1 MGTAVFLVAG
11 VMAFGA
17 GCLARSQYERD
28 CLVTE
33 EYRIASEKIHGQGKT
48 IVFLT
53 DLHNKE
59 FGEENSRLL
68 EAVRKVKPDA
78 VLFGG
83 DGMVAKRGNSDVRI
97 PLELLTELAKEFPV
111 YCGNGNHESRMV
123 WKSEVY
129 GETYENY
136 RMALEHA
143 GIRYL
148 SNEAA
153 NLDNDIR
160 IYGLDLPKSAYLPRS
175 GEIPAGLLKDALG
188 EPDPEKF
195 HLLLAHSPLFF
206 EEYAAWG
213 ADLTLSGHFHG
224 GTIRLPLVGGV
235 MTPQYQ
241 FFYPRCAGY
250 FELPGKGREKSRMI
264 VGRGLGTHSIN
275 IRLNDK
281 PQVVVV
287 RLCGADA
294 QQQGQKYERHDKS
307 RA

>member
-1 MGTAVFLVAG
+1 
-11 VMAFGA
+11 MAFGA
-17 GCLARSQYERD
+17 GCLARSRYERD

-33 EYRIASEKIHGQGKT
+33 EYWIASEKIHGQGKA

-68 EAVRKVKPDA
+68 ETVRKVKPDA

-97 PLELLTELAKEFPV
+97 PLALLTELAKEFPV
-111 YCGNGNHESRMV
+111 YCGNGNHESRML
-123 WKSEVY
+123 WKSEIY
-129 GETYENY
+129 GEAYENY
-136 RMALEHA
+136 RTALENA

-153 NLDNDIR
+153 DLDSDIR
-160 IYGLDLPKSAYLPRS
+160 VYGLDLPKSAYLPRS
-175 GEIPAGLLKDALG
+175 GEIPECLLKETLG

-195 HLLLAHSPLFF
+195 CLLLAHSPLFF

-287 RLCGADA
+287 RLCGADT
-294 QQQGQKYERHDKS
+294 QQ
-307 RA
+307 

>member
-1 MGTAVFLVAG
+1 
-11 VMAFGA
+11 MAFGA
-17 GCLARSQYERD
+17 GCLARSRYERD

-33 EYRIASEKIHGQGKT
+33 EYRIVSEKIHGQGKT

-68 EAVRKVKPDA
+68 ETVRKVKPDA

-97 PLELLTELAKEFPV
+97 PLALLTELAREFPV
-111 YCGNGNHESRMV
+111 YCGNGNHESRML
-123 WKSEVY
+123 WKSEIY

-136 RMALEHA
+136 RTALENA

-153 NLDNDIR
+153 DLDSNIR

-175 GEIPAGLLKDALG
+175 GEIPEGLLKETLG

-195 HLLLAHSPLFF
+195 CLLLAHSPLFF

-213 ADLTLSGHFHG
+213 ADLILSGHFHG

-287 RLCGADA
+287 RLCGADT
-294 QQQGQKYERHDKS
+294 QQ
-307 RA
+307 

>member
-1 MGTAVFLVAG
+1 MGTAVFLAAS

-17 GCLARSQYERD
+17 GCLARSRYERD

-33 EYRIASEKIHGQGKT
+33 KYRIASEKIHGQGKT

-68 EAVRKVKPDA
+68 ETVRKVKPDA

-97 PLELLTELAKEFPV
+97 PLALLTELAKEFPV

-123 WKSEVY
+123 WKTDVY
-129 GETYENY
+129 GETYEHY
-136 RMALEHA
+136 RMALEDA

-153 NLDNDIR
+153 DLDSDIR
-160 IYGLDLPKSAYLPRS
+160 IYGLDLPKSAYRPRS
-175 GEIPAGLLKDALG
+175 GEIPEGLLKETLG

-195 HLLLAHSPLFF
+195 CLLLAHSPLFLRSMRRGERISHF
-206 EEYAAWG
+206 PDIFMAEP
-213 ADLTLSGHFHG
+213 SGF
-224 GTIRLPLVGGV
+224 RLW
-235 MTPQYQ
+235 
-241 FFYPRCAGY
+241 A
-250 FELPGKGREKSRMI
+250 ES
-264 VGRGLGTHSIN
+264 
-275 IRLNDK
+275 
-281 PQVVVV
+281 
-287 RLCGADA
+287 
-294 QQQGQKYERHDKS
+294 
-307 RA
+307 

>member
-1 MGTAVFLVAG
+1 MGTAVFLAAG

-17 GCLARSQYERD
+17 GCLARSRYERD

-33 EYRIASEKIHGQGKT
+33 KYRIASEKIHGQGKT

-68 EAVRKVKPDA
+68 ETVRKVKPDA

-97 PLELLTELAKEFPV
+97 PLALLTELAKEFPV
-111 YCGNGNHESRMV
+111 YCGNGNHESRML
-123 WKSEVY
+123 WKSEIY

-136 RMALEHA
+136 RIALENA

-153 NLDNDIR
+153 DLDSDIR
-160 IYGLDLPKSAYLPRS
+160 VYGLDLPKIAYLPRS
-175 GEIPAGLLKDALG
+175 GEIPEGLLKETMG

-195 HLLLAHSPLFF
+195 CLLLAHSPLFF

-287 RLCGADA
+287 RLCGADT
-294 QQQGQKYERHDKS
+294 QQ
-307 RA
+307 

>member
-1 MGTAVFLVAG
+1 
-11 VMAFGA
+11 MAFGA
-17 GCLARSQYERD
+17 GCLARSRYERD

-33 EYRIASEKIHGQGKT
+33 EYRIVSEKIHGPGKT

-83 DGMVAKRGNSDVRI
+83 DGMVAKSGNSDVGI
-97 PLELLTELAKEFPV
+97 PLALLTELAKEFPV
-111 YCGNGNHESRMV
+111 YCGNGNHESRML
-123 WKSEVY
+123 WKSEIY

-136 RMALEHA
+136 RTALENA

-148 SNEAA
+148 SNGAA
-153 NLDNDIR
+153 DLDSDIR

-213 ADLTLSGHFHG
+213 ADLTFSGHFHG
-224 GTIRLPLVGGV
+224 GTIRLPIVGGV

-250 FELPGKGREKSRMI
+250 FELPGKGREKSWMI

-287 RLCGADA
+287 RLCGADT
-294 QQQGQKYERHDKS
+294 QQ
-307 RA
+307 

>member
-1 MGTAVFLVAG
+1 
-11 VMAFGA
+11 MAFGA
-17 GCLARSQYERD
+17 GCLARSRYERD

-33 EYRIASEKIHGQGKT
+33 EYWIASEKIHGQGKA

-68 EAVRKVKPDA
+68 ETVRKVKPDA

-97 PLELLTELAKEFPV
+97 PLALLTELAKEFPV
-111 YCGNGNHESRMV
+111 YCGNGNHESRML
-123 WKSEVY
+123 WKSEIY
-129 GETYENY
+129 GEAYENY
-136 RMALEHA
+136 RTALENA

-153 NLDNDIR
+153 DLDSDIR

-175 GEIPAGLLKDALG
+175 GEIPEGLLKETMG

-195 HLLLAHSPLFF
+195 CLLLAHSPLFF

-241 FFYPRCAGY
+241 FFYSRCAGY

-287 RLCGADA
+287 RLCGADTR
-294 QQQGQKYERHDKS
+294 Q
-307 RA
+307 

>member
-1 MGTAVFLVAG
+1 
-11 VMAFGA
+11 MAFGA
-17 GCLARSQYERD
+17 GCLARSRYERD

-33 EYRIASEKIHGQGKT
+33 EYRIVSEKIHGPGKT
-48 IVFLT
+48 LVFLT

-59 FGEENSRLL
+59 FGKENGRLL
-68 EAVRKVKPDA
+68 QAVGEAAPDA

-97 PLELLTELAKEFPV
+97 PLALLTELAKEFPV
-111 YCGNGNHESRMV
+111 YCGNGNHECRML
-123 WKSEVY
+123 WKSDVY
-129 GETYENY
+129 GKTYENY
-136 RMALEHA
+136 RAALEAA
-143 GIRYL
+143 GVHYL

-153 NLDNDIR
+153 ELDDDIR
-160 IYGLDLPKSAYLPRS
+160 VYGLDLPESAYLPRS
-175 GEIPAGLLKDALG
+175 GEIPADLLKDALG

-195 HLLLAHSPLFF
+195 CLLLTHSPLFF

-250 FELPGKGREKSRMI
+250 FELPEIGREQSRMI

-287 RLCGADA
+287 RLCGIET
-294 QQQGQKYERHDKS
+294 Q
-307 RA
+307 

>member
-1 MGTAVFLVAG
+1 MGTAVFLAAS

-17 GCLARSQYERD
+17 GCLARSRYERD

-33 EYRIASEKIHGQGKT
+33 KYRIASEKIHGQGKT

-68 EAVRKVKPDA
+68 ETVRKVKPDA

-97 PLELLTELAKEFPV
+97 PLALLTELAKEFPV
-111 YCGNGNHESRMV
+111 YCGNGNHESRML
-123 WKSEVY
+123 WKSEIY

-136 RMALEHA
+136 RTALENA

-153 NLDNDIR
+153 DLDSDIR

-175 GEIPAGLLKDALG
+175 GEIPECLLKETLG

-195 HLLLAHSPLFF
+195 CLLLAHSPLFF

-213 ADLTLSGHFHG
+213 ADLALSGHFHG

-287 RLCGADA
+287 RLCGADT
-294 QQQGQKYERHDKS
+294 QQ
-307 RA
+307 

>member
-1 MGTAVFLVAG
+1 MGTAVFLAAS

-17 GCLARSQYERD
+17 GCLARSRYERD

-33 EYRIASEKIHGQGKT
+33 KYRIASEKIHGQGKT

-68 EAVRKVKPDA
+68 ETVRKVKPDA

-97 PLELLTELAKEFPV
+97 PLALLTELAKEFPV
-111 YCGNGNHESRMV
+111 YCGNGNHESRML
-123 WKSEVY
+123 WKSEIY

-136 RMALEHA
+136 RTALENA

-153 NLDNDIR
+153 DLDSDIR
-160 IYGLDLPKSAYLPRS
+160 VYGLDLPKIAYLPRS
-175 GEIPAGLLKDALG
+175 GEIPEGLLKETMG

-195 HLLLAHSPLFF
+195 CLLLAHSPLFF

-250 FELPGKGREKSRMI
+250 FELPGKGKEKSRMI

-287 RLCGADA
+287 RLCGADT
-294 QQQGQKYERHDKS
+294 QQ
-307 RA
+307 

>member
-1 MGTAVFLVAG
+1 MGTAVFLAAS

-17 GCLARSQYERD
+17 GCLARSRYERD

-33 EYRIASEKIHGQGKT
+33 KYRIVSEKIHGQGKT

-68 EAVRKVKPDA
+68 ETVRKVKPDA

-97 PLELLTELAKEFPV
+97 PLALLTELAKEFPV
-111 YCGNGNHESRMV
+111 YCGNGNHESRML
-123 WKSEVY
+123 WKSEIY

-136 RMALEHA
+136 RTALENA

-153 NLDNDIR
+153 DLDSDIR

-175 GEIPAGLLKDALG
+175 GEIPEGLLKETMG

-195 HLLLAHSPLFF
+195 CLLLAHSPLFF

-250 FELPGKGREKSRMI
+250 FELPGRGREKSRMI

-287 RLCGADA
+287 RLCGADT
-294 QQQGQKYERHDKS
+294 QQ
-307 RA
+307 

>member
-1 MGTAVFLVAG
+1 
-11 VMAFGA
+11 MAFGA
-17 GCLARSQYERD
+17 GCLARSRYERD

-33 EYRIASEKIHGQGKT
+33 KYRIASEKIHGQGKT

-68 EAVRKVKPDA
+68 ETVRKVKPDA

-97 PLELLTELAKEFPV
+97 PLALLTELAKEFPV

-123 WKSEVY
+123 WKTDVY
-129 GETYENY
+129 GETYEHY
-136 RMALEHA
+136 RMALEDA

-153 NLDNDIR
+153 DLDSDIR

-175 GEIPAGLLKDALG
+175 GEIPECLLKETLG

-195 HLLLAHSPLFF
+195 CLLLAHSPLFF

-287 RLCGADA
+287 RLCGADT
-294 QQQGQKYERHDKS
+294 
-307 RA
+307 

>member
-1 MGTAVFLVAG
+1 
-11 VMAFGA
+11 MAFGA
-17 GCLARSQYERD
+17 GCLARSRYERD

-33 EYRIASEKIHGQGKT
+33 EYWIASEKIHGQGKA

-68 EAVRKVKPDA
+68 ETVRKVKPDA

-97 PLELLTELAKEFPV
+97 PLALLTELAKEFPV
-111 YCGNGNHESRMV
+111 YCGNGNHESRML
-123 WKSEVY
+123 WKSEIY
-129 GETYENY
+129 GEAYENY
-136 RMALEHA
+136 RTALENA

-153 NLDNDIR
+153 DLDSDIR

-175 GEIPAGLLKDALG
+175 GEIPEGLLKETLG

-195 HLLLAHSPLFF
+195 CLLLAHSPLFF

-287 RLCGADA
+287 RLCGADT
-294 QQQGQKYERHDKS
+294 QQ
-307 RA
+307 

>member
-1 MGTAVFLVAG
+1 MGTAVFLAAS

-17 GCLARSQYERD
+17 GCLARSRYERD

-33 EYRIASEKIHGQGKT
+33 KYRIASEKIHGQGKT

-68 EAVRKVKPDA
+68 ETVRKVKPDA

-97 PLELLTELAKEFPV
+97 PLALLTELAKEFPV
-111 YCGNGNHESRMV
+111 YCGNGNHESRML
-123 WKSEVY
+123 WKSEIY

-136 RMALEHA
+136 RTALENA

-153 NLDNDIR
+153 DLDSDIR

-175 GEIPAGLLKDALG
+175 GEIPEGLLKETLG

-195 HLLLAHSPLFF
+195 CLLLAHSPLFF

-213 ADLTLSGHFHG
+213 ADLALSGHFHG

-250 FELPGKGREKSRMI
+250 FELPGKEREKSRMI

-287 RLCGADA
+287 RLCGADT
-294 QQQGQKYERHDKS
+294 QQ
-307 RA
+307 

>member
-1 MGTAVFLVAG
+1 MGTAVFLAAG

-17 GCLARSQYERD
+17 GWLARSRYERD

-33 EYRIASEKIHGQGKT
+33 KYRIASEKIHGQGKT

-68 EAVRKVKPDA
+68 ETVRKVKPDA

-97 PLELLTELAKEFPV
+97 PLALLTELAKEFPV
-111 YCGNGNHESRMV
+111 YCGNGNHESRML
-123 WKSEVY
+123 WKSEIY

-136 RMALEHA
+136 RTALENA

-153 NLDNDIR
+153 DLDSDIR

-175 GEIPAGLLKDALG
+175 GEIPEGLLKETMG

-195 HLLLAHSPLFF
+195 CLLLAHSPLFF

-287 RLCGADA
+287 RLCGADT
-294 QQQGQKYERHDKS
+294 QQ
-307 RA
+307 

>member
-1 MGTAVFLVAG
+1 
-11 VMAFGA
+11 MAFGA
-17 GCLARSQYERD
+17 GCLARSRYERD

-33 EYRIASEKIHGQGKT
+33 KYRIASEKIHGQGKT

-68 EAVRKVKPDA
+68 ETVRKVKPDA

-97 PLELLTELAKEFPV
+97 PLALLTELAKEFPV
-111 YCGNGNHESRMV
+111 YCGNGNHESRML
-123 WKSEVY
+123 WKSEIY

-136 RMALEHA
+136 RTALENA

-153 NLDNDIR
+153 DLDSDIR
-160 IYGLDLPKSAYLPRS
+160 VYGLDLPKIAYLPRS
-175 GEIPAGLLKDALG
+175 GEIPEGLLKETMG

-195 HLLLAHSPLFF
+195 CLLLAHSPLFF

-250 FELPGKGREKSRMI
+250 FELPGKEREKGRMI

-287 RLCGADA
+287 RLCGADT
-294 QQQGQKYERHDKS
+294 QQ
-307 RA
+307 

>member
-1 MGTAVFLVAG
+1 MGTAAFLAAG

-17 GCLARSQYERD
+17 GCLARSRYERD

-33 EYRIASEKIHGQGKT
+33 EYRIASEKIHGPGKT

-59 FGEENSRLL
+59 FGKENRRLM
-68 EAVRKVKPDA
+68 EAVRRVNPDA

-83 DGMVAKRGNSDVRI
+83 DGMVAKRGNPDIRI
-97 PLELLTELAKEFPV
+97 PLALLTGLAKEFPV
-111 YCGNGNHESRMV
+111 YCGNGNHECRLL
-123 WKSEVY
+123 WKSDIY
-129 GETYENY
+129 GGTYENY
-136 RMALEHA
+136 RTTLENA

-153 NLDNDIR
+153 DLDRDIK
-160 IYGLDLPKSAYLPRS
+160 IYGLDLPKSAYLPRA
-175 GEIPAGLLKDALG
+175 GEIPEGLLKDAMG
-188 EPDPEKF
+188 EPDPERF
-195 HLLLAHSPLFF
+195 CILLAHSPLCF
-206 EEYAAWG
+206 EEYADWG

-224 GTIRLPLVGGV
+224 GTIRLPIVGGV

-241 FFYPRCAGY
+241 FFYPRCAGN
-250 FELPGKGREKSRMI
+250 FELPGNGKEKSRMI

-287 RLCGADA
+287 RLCGI
-294 QQQGQKYERHDKS
+294 
-307 RA
+307 

>member
-1 MGTAVFLVAG
+1 MGTAVFLAAS

-17 GCLARSQYERD
+17 GCLARSRYERD

-33 EYRIASEKIHGQGKT
+33 EYRIVSEKIHGQGKT

-68 EAVRKVKPDA
+68 ETVRKVKPDA

-97 PLELLTELAKEFPV
+97 PLALLTELAKEFPV
-111 YCGNGNHESRMV
+111 YCGNGNHESRML
-123 WKSEVY
+123 WKSEIY
-129 GETYENY
+129 GEAYENY
-136 RMALEHA
+136 RTALENA

-153 NLDNDIR
+153 DLDSDIR

-175 GEIPAGLLKDALG
+175 GEIPEGLLKETLG

-195 HLLLAHSPLFF
+195 CLLLAHSPLFF

-250 FELPGKGREKSRMI
+250 FELPGKGREKSQMI

-287 RLCGADA
+287 RLCGADT
-294 QQQGQKYERHDKS
+294 QQ
-307 RA
+307 

>member
-1 MGTAVFLVAG
+1 MGTAVFLAAS
-11 VMAFGA
+11 VMALGA
-17 GCLARSQYERD
+17 GCLARSRYERD

-68 EAVRKVKPDA
+68 ETVRKVKPDA

-97 PLELLTELAKEFPV
+97 PLALLTELAKEFPV
-111 YCGNGNHESRMV
+111 YCGNGNHESRML
-123 WKSEVY
+123 WKSEMK
-129 GETYENY
+129 ET
-136 RMALEHA
+136 
-143 GIRYL
+143 
-148 SNEAA
+148 
-153 NLDNDIR
+153 
-160 IYGLDLPKSAYLPRS
+160 
-175 GEIPAGLLKDALG
+175 LG

-195 HLLLAHSPLFF
+195 CLLLAHSPLFF

-287 RLCGADA
+287 RLCGADT
-294 QQQGQKYERHDKS
+294 QQ
-307 RA
+307 

>member
-1 MGTAVFLVAG
+1 
-11 VMAFGA
+11 MAFGA
-17 GCLARSQYERD
+17 GCLARSWYERD

-68 EAVRKVKPDA
+68 ETVRKVKPDA

-97 PLELLTELAKEFPV
+97 PLALLTELAKEFSV
-111 YCGNGNHESRMV
+111 YCGNGNHESRML
-123 WKSEVY
+123 WKSEIY

-136 RMALEHA
+136 RTALENA

-153 NLDNDIR
+153 DLDSDIR

-175 GEIPAGLLKDALG
+175 GEIPEGLLKETLG
-188 EPDPEKF
+188 EPDHEKF
-195 HLLLAHSPLFF
+195 CLLLAHSPLFF

-287 RLCGADA
+287 RLCGADT
-294 QQQGQKYERHDKS
+294 QQ
-307 RA
+307 

>member
-1 MGTAVFLVAG
+1 MGTAVFLAAS

-17 GCLARSQYERD
+17 GCLARSRYERD

-33 EYRIASEKIHGQGKT
+33 KYRIASEKIHGQGKT

-68 EAVRKVKPDA
+68 ETVRKVKPDA

-97 PLELLTELAKEFPV
+97 PLALLTELAKEFPL
-111 YCGNGNHESRMV
+111 YCGNGNHESRML
-123 WKSEVY
+123 WKSEIY
-129 GETYENY
+129 GEAYENY
-136 RMALEHA
+136 RTALENA

-153 NLDNDIR
+153 DLDSDIR
-160 IYGLDLPKSAYLPRS
+160 IYGLDLPKSAYRLRS
-175 GEIPAGLLKDALG
+175 GEIPEGLLKETLG

-195 HLLLAHSPLFF
+195 CLLLAHSPLFF

-287 RLCGADA
+287 RLCGADT
-294 QQQGQKYERHDKS
+294 QQ
-307 RA
+307 

>member
-1 MGTAVFLVAG
+1 
-11 VMAFGA
+11 MAFGA
-17 GCLARSQYERD
+17 GCLARSRYERD

-68 EAVRKVKPDA
+68 ETVWKVKPDA

-97 PLELLTELAKEFPV
+97 PLALLTELAKEFPV
-111 YCGNGNHESRMV
+111 YCGNGNHESRML
-123 WKSEVY
+123 WKSEIY

-136 RMALEHA
+136 RTALENA

-153 NLDNDIR
+153 DLDSDIR

-175 GEIPAGLLKDALG
+175 GEIPEGLLKETLG

-195 HLLLAHSPLFF
+195 CLLLAHSPLFF

-224 GTIRLPLVGGV
+224 GTIRLP
-235 MTPQYQ
+235 
-241 FFYPRCAGY
+241 
-250 FELPGKGREKSRMI
+250 
-264 VGRGLGTHSIN
+264 N
-275 IRLNDK
+275 
-281 PQVVVV
+281 
-287 RLCGADA
+287 
-294 QQQGQKYERHDKS
+294 
-307 RA
+307 

>member
-1 MGTAVFLVAG
+1 MGTAVFLVTGIA
-11 VMAFGA
+11 AFGA
-17 GCLARSQYERD
+17 GCLARSRYERD

-33 EYRIASEKIHGQGKT
+33 EYRIVSEKIHGQGKT

-68 EAVRKVKPDA
+68 EAVRKTKPDA

-97 PLELLTELAKEFPV
+97 PLALLTELAKEFPV

-123 WKSEVY
+123 WKTDVY
-129 GETYENY
+129 GETYEHY
-136 RMALEHA
+136 RMALEDA

-148 SNEAA
+148 SNKAA
-153 NLDNDIR
+153 DLDSDIR
-160 IYGLDLPKSAYLPRS
+160 IHGLDLPKSAYRPRS
-175 GEIPAGLLKDALG
+175 GEIPEGLLKETLG

-250 FELPGKGREKSRMI
+250 FELPGRGRGREKSRMI

-287 RLCGADA
+287 RLCGADT
-294 QQQGQKYERHDKS
+294 QQ
-307 RA
+307 

>member
-1 MGTAVFLVAG
+1 MGTAVFLAAG

-17 GCLARSQYERD
+17 GCLARSRYERD

-33 EYRIASEKIHGQGKT
+33 KYRIASEKIHGQGKT

-68 EAVRKVKPDA
+68 ETVRKVKPDA

-97 PLELLTELAKEFPV
+97 PLALLTELAKEFPV
-111 YCGNGNHESRMV
+111 YCGNGNHESRML
-123 WKSEVY
+123 WKSEIY

-136 RMALEHA
+136 RTALENA

-153 NLDNDIR
+153 DLDSDIR

-175 GEIPAGLLKDALG
+175 GEIPEGLLK
-188 EPDPEKF
+188 E
-195 HLLLAHSPLFF
+195 
-206 EEYAAWG
+206 
-213 ADLTLSGHFHG
+213 T
-224 GTIRLPLVGGV
+224 
-235 MTPQYQ
+235 M
-241 FFYPRCAGY
+241 
-250 FELPGKGREKSRMI
+250 
-264 VGRGLGTHSIN
+264 
-275 IRLNDK
+275 
-281 PQVVVV
+281 
-287 RLCGADA
+287 
-294 QQQGQKYERHDKS
+294 
-307 RA
+307 

>member
-1 MGTAVFLVAG
+1 
-11 VMAFGA
+11 MAFGA
-17 GCLARSQYERD
+17 GCLARSRYERD

-33 EYRIASEKIHGQGKT
+33 EYRIVSEKIHGQGKT

-68 EAVRKVKPDA
+68 ETVRKVKPDA

-97 PLELLTELAKEFPV
+97 PLALLTELAKEFPV
-111 YCGNGNHESRMV
+111 YCGNGNHESRML
-123 WKSEVY
+123 WKSEIY
-129 GETYENY
+129 GEAYENY
-136 RMALEHA
+136 RTALENA

-148 SNEAA
+148 SNEATD
-153 NLDNDIR
+153 LDSDIR

-175 GEIPAGLLKDALG
+175 GEIPEGLLKETLG
-188 EPDPEKF
+188 EPDPEKIC
-195 HLLLAHSPLFF
+195 LLLAHSPLFF

-287 RLCGADA
+287 RLCGADT
-294 QQQGQKYERHDKS
+294 QQ
-307 RA
+307 

>member
-1 MGTAVFLVAG
+1 
-11 VMAFGA
+11 MAFGA
-17 GCLARSQYERD
+17 GCLARSRYERD

-33 EYRIASEKIHGQGKT
+33 KYRIASEKIHGQGKT

-68 EAVRKVKPDA
+68 ETVRKVKPDA

-97 PLELLTELAKEFPV
+97 PLALLTELAKEFPV
-111 YCGNGNHESRMV
+111 YCGNGNHESRML
-123 WKSEVY
+123 WKSEIY

-136 RMALEHA
+136 RTALENA

-153 NLDNDIR
+153 DLDSDIR
-160 IYGLDLPKSAYLPRS
+160 VYGLDLPKIAYLPRS
-175 GEIPAGLLKDALG
+175 GEIPEGLLKETMG

-195 HLLLAHSPLFF
+195 CLLLAHSPLFF

-213 ADLTLSGHFHG
+213 ADLALSGHFHG

-287 RLCGADA
+287 RLCGADT
-294 QQQGQKYERHDKS
+294 QQ
-307 RA
+307 

>member
-1 MGTAVFLVAG
+1 MGTAVFLAAG

-17 GCLARSQYERD
+17 GCLARSRYERD

-33 EYRIASEKIHGQGKT
+33 KYRIASEKIHGQGKT

-68 EAVRKVKPDA
+68 ETVRKVKPDA

-97 PLELLTELAKEFPV
+97 PLALLTELAKEFPV
-111 YCGNGNHESRMV
+111 YCGNGNHESRML
-123 WKSEVY
+123 WKSEIY

-136 RMALEHA
+136 RSALENA

-153 NLDNDIR
+153 DLDSDIR

-175 GEIPAGLLKDALG
+175 GEIPEGLLKETMG

-195 HLLLAHSPLFF
+195 CLLLAHSPLFF

-241 FFYPRCAGY
+241 FFYSRCAGY

-287 RLCGADA
+287 RLCGADTR
-294 QQQGQKYERHDKS
+294 Q
-307 RA
+307 

>member
-1 MGTAVFLVAG
+1 
-11 VMAFGA
+11 MAFGA
-17 GCLARSQYERD
+17 GCLARSRYERD
-28 CLVTE
+28 FLVTE
-33 EYRIASEKIHGQGKT
+33 KYRIASEKIHGQGKT

-68 EAVRKVKPDA
+68 ETVRKVKPDV

-97 PLELLTELAKEFPV
+97 PLALLTELAKEFPL
-111 YCGNGNHESRMV
+111 YCGNGNHESRML
-123 WKSEVY
+123 WKSEIY
-129 GETYENY
+129 GEAYENY
-136 RMALEHA
+136 RTALENA

-153 NLDNDIR
+153 DLDSDIR

-175 GEIPAGLLKDALG
+175 GEIPEGLLKETLG

-195 HLLLAHSPLFF
+195 CLLLAHSPLFF

-287 RLCGADA
+287 RLCGADT
-294 QQQGQKYERHDKS
+294 QQ
-307 RA
+307 

>member
-1 MGTAVFLVAG
+1 METALFLAAG

-17 GCLARSQYERD
+17 GCLARSRYERD

-33 EYRIASEKIHGQGKT
+33 EYRIVSEKIHSPGKT

-53 DLHNKE
+53 DLHNRE
-59 FGEENSRLL
+59 FGEKNSRLL
-68 EAVRKVKPDA
+68 EAVQKVHPDA

-83 DGMVAKRGNSDVRI
+83 DGMVTKRGNYDVTI
-97 PLELLTELAKEFPV
+97 PLTLLTELAGEFPV
-111 YCGNGNHESRMV
+111 YCGNGNHECRML
-123 WKSEVY
+123 WKSDVY
-129 GETYENY
+129 GKRYENY
-136 RMALEHA
+136 RTALEAVGVH
-143 GIRYL
+143 YL

-153 NLDNDIR
+153 DIDDDIR
-160 IYGLDLPKSAYLPRS
+160 VYGLDLPESAYLPRS
-175 GEIPAGLLKDALG
+175 GKIPADLLKDTLG
-188 EPDPEKF
+188 EPDSEKF
-195 HLLLAHSPLFF
+195 CILLAHSPLFF

-235 MTPQYQ
+235 MTPQCQ

-250 FELPGKGREKSRMI
+250 FELPGIGREQSRMI
-264 VGRGLGTHSIN
+264 VGRGLGTHSVN

-287 RLCGADA
+287 KLCGADA
-294 QQQGQKYERHDKS
+294 QR
-307 RA
+307 

>member
-1 MGTAVFLVAG
+1 MGTAVFLAAS

-17 GCLARSQYERD
+17 GCLARSWYERD

-33 EYRIASEKIHGQGKT
+33 KYRIASEKIHGQGKT

-68 EAVRKVKPDA
+68 ETVRKVKPDA

-97 PLELLTELAKEFPV
+97 PLALLTELAKEFPV
-111 YCGNGNHESRMV
+111 YCGNGNHESRML
-123 WKSEVY
+123 WKSEIY

-136 RMALEHA
+136 RTALENA

-153 NLDNDIR
+153 DLDSDIR
-160 IYGLDLPKSAYLPRS
+160 VYGLDLPKIAYLPRS
-175 GEIPAGLLKDALG
+175 GEIPEGLLKETMG

-195 HLLLAHSPLFF
+195 CLLLAHSPLFF

-287 RLCGADA
+287 RLCGADT
-294 QQQGQKYERHDKS
+294 QQ
-307 RA
+307 

>member
-1 MGTAVFLVAG
+1 
-11 VMAFGA
+11 MAFGA
-17 GCLARSQYERD
+17 GCLARSRYERD

-33 EYRIASEKIHGQGKT
+33 EYWIASEKIHGQGKT

-68 EAVRKVKPDA
+68 ETVRKVKPDA

-97 PLELLTELAKEFPV
+97 PLALLTELAKEFSV
-111 YCGNGNHESRMV
+111 YCGNGNHESRML
-123 WKSEVY
+123 WKSEIY

-136 RMALEHA
+136 RTALENA

-153 NLDNDIR
+153 DLDSDIR
-160 IYGLDLPKSAYLPRS
+160 VYGLDLPKSAYLPRS
-175 GEIPAGLLKDALG
+175 GEIPEGLLKETMG

-195 HLLLAHSPLFF
+195 CLLLTHSPLFF

-287 RLCGADA
+287 RLCGADT
-294 QQQGQKYERHDKS
+294 QQ
-307 RA
+307 

>member
-1 MGTAVFLVAG
+1 MGTAVFLAAG

-17 GCLARSQYERD
+17 GCLARSRYERD

-68 EAVRKVKPDA
+68 ETVRKVKPDA

-97 PLELLTELAKEFPV
+97 PLALLTELAKEFPV
-111 YCGNGNHESRMV
+111 YCGNGNHESRML
-123 WKSEVY
+123 WKSEIY

-136 RMALEHA
+136 RTALENA

-153 NLDNDIR
+153 DLDSDIR
-160 IYGLDLPKSAYLPRS
+160 IYGLDLPKSAICRGRERS
-175 GEIPAGLLKDALG
+175 LRVFEGDSGRAG
-188 EPDPEKF
+188 PEKF
-195 HLLLAHSPLFF
+195 CLLLAHSPLFF

-241 FFYPRCAGY
+241 FF
-250 FELPGKGREKSRMI
+250 
-264 VGRGLGTHSIN
+264 
-275 IRLNDK
+275 IRAARDI
-281 PQVVVV
+281 
-287 RLCGADA
+287 
-294 QQQGQKYERHDKS
+294 
-307 RA
+307 

>member
-1 MGTAVFLVAG
+1 MGTAVFLAAS

-17 GCLARSQYERD
+17 GCLARSRYERD

-33 EYRIASEKIHGQGKT
+33 KYRIASEKIHGQGKT

-68 EAVRKVKPDA
+68 ETVRKVKPDA

-97 PLELLTELAKEFPV
+97 PLALLTELAKEFPL
-111 YCGNGNHESRMV
+111 YCGNGNHESRML
-123 WKSEVY
+123 WKSEIY

-136 RMALEHA
+136 RTALENA

-153 NLDNDIR
+153 DLDSDIR

-175 GEIPAGLLKDALG
+175 GEIPEGLLKETLG

-195 HLLLAHSPLFF
+195 CLLLAHSPLFF

-287 RLCGADA
+287 RLCGADT
-294 QQQGQKYERHDKS
+294 QQ
-307 RA
+307 

>member
-1 MGTAVFLVAG
+1 
-11 VMAFGA
+11 MAFGA
-17 GCLARSQYERD
+17 GCLARSRYERD

-33 EYRIASEKIHGQGKT
+33 KYRIASEKIHGQGKT

-68 EAVRKVKPDA
+68 ETVRKVKPDA

-97 PLELLTELAKEFPV
+97 PLALLTELAKEFPV

-123 WKSEVY
+123 WKTDVY
-129 GETYENY
+129 GETYEHY
-136 RMALEHA
+136 RMALEDA

-148 SNEAA
+148 SNKAA
-153 NLDNDIR
+153 DLDSDIR
-160 IYGLDLPKSAYLPRS
+160 IYGLDLPKSAYRPRS
-175 GEIPAGLLKDALG
+175 GEIPEGLLKEILG

-195 HLLLAHSPLFF
+195 CLLLAHSPLFF

-287 RLCGADA
+287 RLCGADT
-294 QQQGQKYERHDKS
+294 QQ
-307 RA
+307 

>member
-1 MGTAVFLVAG
+1 
-11 VMAFGA
+11 MAFGA
-17 GCLARSQYERD
+17 GCLARSRYERD

-33 EYRIASEKIHGQGKT
+33 KYRIASEKIHGQGKT

-68 EAVRKVKPDA
+68 ETVRKVKPDA

-97 PLELLTELAKEFPV
+97 PLALLTELAKEFPV
-111 YCGNGNHESRMV
+111 YCGNGNHESRML
-123 WKSEVY
+123 WKSEIY
-129 GETYENY
+129 GEAYENY
-136 RMALEHA
+136 RTALENA

-153 NLDNDIR
+153 DLDSDIR

-175 GEIPAGLLKDALG
+175 GEILEGLLKETLG

-195 HLLLAHSPLFF
+195 CLLLAHSPLFF

-287 RLCGADA
+287 RLCGADT
-294 QQQGQKYERHDKS
+294 QQ
-307 RA
+307 